1 MTGQVGPLYR
11 NPSLALAPAE
21 DGYWAYDIQTARL
34 HRLNPVAALILELSD
49 GSHTVKEIA
58 AEVAPFLQG
67 DQSNACTRWIE
78 SAVDSGLLCVSA
90 SSLLSS
96 QPDAA
101 AFASAAESARSD
113 GYVLAAF
120 VCQHHATLLAPD
132 EADYWEYLGELAH
145 IVQRR
150 ADARVA
156 YERYLELHGSDAEVE
171 HILISLRDEA
181 PPNRASDSCIQQL
194 YSRFSSFYEKNMLGD
209 LDYQAPARL
218 AELLEAELGDLRDL
232 QVLDLGCGTGLGG
245 RVLRPRARSL
255 AGIDLSPEM
264 IAHAQATG
272 LYDTLEVAEITGW
285 LSKVKDPLF
294 FLIAACDTLIYFG
307 DLRQV
312 LVPAALRLI
321 PGGWIA
327 FTVEKSETIPFRL
340 TDSGRYQHSRAHI
353 VEAAAD
359 AGLVVQ
365 HLSEGLLRYEY
376 SEEVRG
382 WIVLLKKTAAAAG
395 F

>member
-1 MTGQVGPLYR
+1 MTGQAGRLFR

-21 DGYWAYDIQTARL
+21 NGYWAYDIQTARL

-49 GSHTVKEIA
+49 GSHTVKEISA
-58 AEVAPFLQG
+58 DVAPLLQD
-67 DQSNACTRWIE
+67 DQSDACARWIA
-78 SAVDSGLLCVSA
+78 SAVDSGLLCDSA
-90 SSLLSS
+90 STLLSS

-101 AFASAAESARSD
+101 AFASAADNARAD

-120 VCQHHATLLAPD
+120 VCQHHAALLAPD

-150 ADARVA
+150 ADARAA
-156 YERYLELHGSDAEVE
+156 YERYIELHGSDAEVE

-181 PPNRASDSCIQQL
+181 PPPRASDSCIQQL

-218 AELLEAELGDLRDL
+218 AELLEAQLGELSDL

-255 AGIDLSPEM
+255 AGIDLSPGM
-264 IAHAQATG
+264 IAQAQATG

-285 LSKVKDPLF
+285 LSRAKDPVF
-294 FLIAACDTLIYFG
+294 SLIAACDTLIYFG

-312 LVPAALRLI
+312 LVPGARRLTV
-321 PGGWIA
+321 GGWVA
-327 FTVEKSETIPFRL
+327 FTVEKGETIPFRL
-340 TDSGRYQHSRAHI
+340 TDSGRYQHSKTHI
-353 VEAAAD
+353 IEAAAD
-359 AGLVVQ
+359 AGLVLQ
-365 HLSEGLLRYEY
+365 HVSEGLLRYEY
-376 SEEVRG
+376 GEEVKG
-382 WIVLLKKTAAAAG
+382 WVVLLKKTGAGAG

>member
-1 MTGQVGPLYR
+1 MTGQAGPLLR

-49 GSHTVKEIA
+49 GSHTVKEVS
-58 AEVAPFLQG
+58 AEVAPLLQ
-67 DQSNACTRWIE
+67 DNQANACARWIE
-78 SAVDSGLLCVSA
+78 SAVDSGLLCGSE
-90 SSLLSS
+90 SPLLSS
-96 QPDAA
+96 QPDAS
-101 AFASAAESARSD
+101 AFATAAENARAD
-113 GYVLAAF
+113 GYILAAF
-120 VCQHHATLLAPD
+120 VCQHHAALLAPD

-150 ADARVA
+150 ADARAA

-181 PPNRASDSCIQQL
+181 PPPRASDSCIQQL

-209 LDYQAPARL
+209 LDYQAPTRL

-255 AGIDLSPEM
+255 TGIDLSPEM
-264 IAHAQATG
+264 IAHAQSTG

-285 LSKVKDPLF
+285 LSKANDPLF
-294 FLIAACDTLIYFG
+294 SLIAACDTLIYFG

-312 LVPAALRLI
+312 LVPAVRRLT
-321 PGGWIA
+321 PDGRIA
-327 FTVEKSETIPFRL
+327 FTVEKGDTGPFRL
-340 TDSGRYQHSRAHI
+340 TDSGRYQHCKTHI
-353 VEAAAD
+353 VEAATE
-359 AGLVVQ
+359 AGLIVQ

-376 SEEVRG
+376 GEAVRG
-382 WIVLLKKTAAAAG
+382 WVVLLSH
-395 F
+395 